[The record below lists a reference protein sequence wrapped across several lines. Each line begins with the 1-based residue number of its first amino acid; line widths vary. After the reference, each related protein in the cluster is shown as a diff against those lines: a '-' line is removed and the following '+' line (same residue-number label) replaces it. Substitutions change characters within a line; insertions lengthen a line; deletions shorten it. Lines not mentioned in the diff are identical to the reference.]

1 MTLLHIFKQTFIT
14 GQGQL
19 VPLSSVPADAGQLA
33 RKQCELGRASRRT
46 YGCCSRQRDHVGALD
61 YRDSPSSLYSRVAE
75 QSAVKDFGKEGRNPG
90 LPFPLEHTMPA
101 MLRALIYFS
110 SFWPSRLT
118 LLYGF

>member
-46 YGCCSRQRDHVGALD
+46 YGCCSRQRDHVGLWITEI
-61 YRDSPSSLYSRVAE
+61 P
-75 QSAVKDFGKEGRNPG
+75 
-90 LPFPLEHTMPA
+90 HPA
-101 MLRALIYFS
+101 CIQE
-110 SFWPSRLT
+110 
-118 LLYGF
+118 LLNKVQ